1 MEDAARAS
9 PMKKLLLLL
18 PVLVIGVL
26 AWWLYQRGNAPLE
39 VPFSRVVRE
48 TLVSTLSTN
57 GKVEPVEW
65 VSVNAVRSGVVD
77 SVPVHRGSRVAR
89 GEVLAELGASEA
101 KSELDD
107 AEARLAQARA
117 SLEEIQR
124 GGRATD
130 LAALDGELAEAKL
143 ELAAAES
150 DRASLERLAAKQAA
164 TKQDV
169 TDAAR
174 RVERAQ
180 AQIRSL
186 EKRRAALTGQSDR
199 VAAEAKVKEAET
211 AVETAKRHVEQTV
224 IRAPIAGTVYD
235 VAARPGAYLNPGDPV
250 AKIGQMSKVRVRVY
264 VDEPE
269 LGRVAAAMQ
278 VTIAW
283 DALPGKKWLGAVERM
298 PSEITALGSREVG
311 EVVCIIENPDSQL
324 PPGANVNAEIR
335 SGVAENALSIPRE
348 ALRRQ
353 GSQAGVFLLQGNK
366 VVWRPVTVGVS
377 TINRAQVLQGLAEG
391 DAVAV
396 PGSVTLADG
405 AVVRPVFR

>member
-117 SLEEIQR
+117 DLQEIQR
-124 GGRATD
+124 GGRALD
-130 LAALDGELAEAKL
+130 MAALDGELAEAKL

-180 AQIRSL
+180 AQIGSL

-269 LGRVAAAMQ
+269 LGRVAAGMQ